1 MNDNNKLSTND
12 NYALQ
17 MTIMKTIM
25 ETCLCQNDGLQ
36 MKIIFANNNYKQHSI
51 RL

>member
-1 MNDNNKLSTND
+1 MNDNNKLFTND

-25 ETCLCQNDGLQ
+25 ETFLCQNDSLQ
-36 MKIIFANNNYKQHSI
+36 MKIIFAKNN
-51 RL
+51 